1 MESQNSQNS
10 RLVLGTAQFGMPYGI
25 ANKIGQPDFL
35 TVESIV
41 AEAWESGVREFDTA
55 QAYGESERVLG
66 KVLHSLGIAREAKV
80 ISKLHPA
87 IDHHDS
93 VALKLALQ
101 ETLGR
106 LGLPRLYGLM
116 LHTED
121 LLDIWGAGLKD
132 TLDKFIGEGLVE
144 QIGISVYS
152 PQKAVSALRINSINL
167 VQLPSNLLDRRF
179 EKAGVFH
186 DAKSFGKQI
195 YVRSVFLQGLL
206 LMSNSDLP
214 ASMQFATTVVT
225 RLTNF
230 ANETGFSLK
239 QLALGYVRSAYP
251 EQKVLLGCET
261 LEQVRENLEIWSK
274 ETPGDIV
281 EKVRREFED
290 IPEKILNPSL
300 WVKYAKPKKI

>member
-1 MESQNSQNS
+1 MESQTSQNS
-10 RLVLGTAQFGMPYGI
+10 RLVLGTAQFGMRYGI

-35 TVESIV
+35 SVQSIV
-41 AEAWESGVREFDTA
+41 AEVWESGVREFDTA

-66 KVLHSLGIAREAKV
+66 KVLRSLGIAREAKV

-87 IDHHDS
+87 IDHQDS
-93 VALKLALQ
+93 NALNLALQ
-101 ETLGR
+101 QTLAR
-106 LGLPRLYGLM
+106 LGLPKLYGLM

-121 LLDIWGAGLKD
+121 LLDIWETGLKD
-132 TLDKFIGEGLVE
+132 TLDKFIEQGLVE
-144 QIGISVYS
+144 RIGVSVYS
-152 PQKAVSALRINSINL
+152 PQKAARALRTNGISL

-186 DAKSFGKQI
+186 EAKSFGKEI

-206 LMSNSDLP
+206 LMSDSDLP
-214 ASMQFATTVVT
+214 ASMRFANTVAK
-225 RLTNF
+225 RLINF

-274 ETPGDIV
+274 ETPRDIV
-281 EKVRREFED
+281 DRVRREFQD

-300 WVKYAKPKKI
+300 WV

>member
-1 MESQNSQNS
+1 MESQTSQNS
-10 RLVLGTAQFGMPYGI
+10 RLVLGTAQFGMRYGI

-35 TVESIV
+35 SVQSIV
-41 AEAWESGVREFDTA
+41 AEVWESGVREFDTA

-66 KVLHSLGIAREAKV
+66 KVLRSLGIAREAKV

-87 IDHHDS
+87 IDHQDS
-93 VALKLALQ
+93 NALNLALQ
-101 ETLGR
+101 QTLAR
-106 LGLPRLYGLM
+106 IGLPKLYGLM

-121 LLDIWGAGLKD
+121 LLDIWETGLKD
-132 TLDKFIGEGLVE
+132 TLDKFIEQGLVE
-144 QIGISVYS
+144 RIGVSVYS
-152 PQKAVSALRINSINL
+152 PQKAARALRTNGISL

-186 DAKSFGKQI
+186 EAKSFGKEI

-206 LMSNSDLP
+206 LMSDSDLP
-214 ASMQFATTVVT
+214 ASMRFANTVAK
-225 RLTNF
+225 RLINF

-274 ETPGDIV
+274 ETPRDIV
-281 EKVRREFED
+281 DRVRREFQD

-300 WVKYAKPKKI
+300 WA

>member
-1 MESQNSQNS
+1 M
-10 RLVLGTAQFGMPYGI
+10 RYGI

-35 TVESIV
+35 SVQSIV
-41 AEAWESGVREFDTA
+41 AEVWDSGVREFDTA

-66 KVLHSLGIAREAKV
+66 KVLRSLGIAREAKV

-87 IDHHDS
+87 IDHQDS
-93 VALKLALQ
+93 NALNLALQ
-101 ETLGR
+101 QTLAR
-106 LGLPRLYGLM
+106 LGLPKLYGLM

-121 LLDIWGAGLKD
+121 LLDIWETGLKD
-132 TLDKFIGEGLVE
+132 TLDKFIEEGLVE
-144 QIGISVYS
+144 RIGVSVYS
-152 PQKAVSALRINSINL
+152 PQKAARALRTNGISL

-186 DAKSFGKQI
+186 EAKSFGKEI

-206 LMSNSDLP
+206 LMSDSDLP
-214 ASMQFATTVVT
+214 ASMRFANTVAK
-225 RLTNF
+225 RLINF

-274 ETPGDIV
+274 ETPRDIV
-281 EKVRREFED
+281 DRVRREFQD

-300 WVKYAKPKKI
+300 WV

>member
-1 MESQNSQNS
+1 M
-10 RLVLGTAQFGMPYGI
+10 RYGI

-35 TVESIV
+35 SVRSIV
-41 AEAWESGVREFDTA
+41 AEVWESGVREFDTA

-66 KVLHSLGIAREAKV
+66 KVLRSLGIAREAKV

-87 IDHHDS
+87 IDHQDS
-93 VALKLALQ
+93 NALNLALQ
-101 ETLGR
+101 QTLAR
-106 LGLPRLYGLM
+106 LGLPNLYGLM

-121 LLDIWGAGLKD
+121 LLDIWETGLKD
-132 TLDKFIGEGLVE
+132 TLDKFIEQGLVE
-144 QIGISVYS
+144 RIGVSVYS
-152 PQKAVSALRINSINL
+152 PQKAARALRTNGISL

-186 DAKSFGKQI
+186 EAKSFGKEI

-206 LMSNSDLP
+206 LMSASDLP
-214 ASMQFATTVVT
+214 ASMRFATTVAK
-225 RLTNF
+225 RLINF

-274 ETPGDIV
+274 ETPREIV
-281 EKVRREFED
+281 DRVRREFQD

-300 WVKYAKPKKI
+300 WV

>member
-1 MESQNSQNS
+1 M
-10 RLVLGTAQFGMPYGI
+10 RYGI

-35 TVESIV
+35 SVQSIV
-41 AEAWESGVREFDTA
+41 AEVWESGVREFDTA

-66 KVLHSLGIAREAKV
+66 KVLRSLGIAREAKV

-87 IDHHDS
+87 IDHQDS
-93 VALKLALQ
+93 NALNLALQ
-101 ETLGR
+101 QTLAR
-106 LGLPRLYGLM
+106 LGLAKLYGLM

-121 LLDIWGAGLKD
+121 FLDIWETGLKD
-132 TLDKFIGEGLVE
+132 TLDKFIEQGLVE
-144 QIGISVYS
+144 RIGVSVYS
-152 PQKAVSALRINSINL
+152 PQKAARALRTNGISL

-186 DAKSFGKQI
+186 EAKSFGKEI

-206 LMSNSDLP
+206 LMNASDLP
-214 ASMQFATTVVT
+214 ASMRFANTVAK
-225 RLTNF
+225 RLINF

-274 ETPGDIV
+274 ETPRDIV
-281 EKVRREFED
+281 DRVRREFQD
-290 IPEKILNPSL
+290 IPEKVLNPSL
-300 WVKYAKPKKI
+300 WV

>member
-1 MESQNSQNS
+1 MESQTSQNS
-10 RLVLGTAQFGMPYGI
+10 RLVLGTAQFGMRYGI

-35 TVESIV
+35 SVQSIV
-41 AEAWESGVREFDTA
+41 AEVWESGVREFDTA

-66 KVLHSLGIAREAKV
+66 KVLRSLGIAREAKV

-87 IDHHDS
+87 IDHQDS
-93 VALKLALQ
+93 NALNLALQ
-101 ETLGR
+101 QTLAR
-106 LGLPRLYGLM
+106 LGLRKLYGLM

-121 LLDIWGAGLKD
+121 LLDIWETGLKD
-132 TLDKFIGEGLVE
+132 TLDKFIEQGLVE
-144 QIGISVYS
+144 RIGVSVYS
-152 PQKAVSALRINSINL
+152 PQKAARALRTNGISL

-186 DAKSFGKQI
+186 EAKCFGKEI

-206 LMSNSDLP
+206 LMSDSDLP
-214 ASMQFATTVVT
+214 ASMRFANTVAK
-225 RLTNF
+225 RLINF

-274 ETPGDIV
+274 EAPRDIV
-281 EKVRREFED
+281 DVVRREFQD

-300 WVKYAKPKKI
+300 WV